1 MVLCGVSLSV
11 RRGGIAGLR
20 RPARWWTARVALACR
35 CSLTVHSR
43 RSRFAAPLDSGVSP
57 RTHALWYPSMM
68 RLVQLSGRHFPV
80 RRIVICALAGLLVFY
95 HTYTLFDLYFGSG
108 TDLYGGGS
116 GNAYPWFERTQSI
129 LRVIIIFSLVF
140 VVMNRRF
147 ALYGMWAGISA
158 LVATHYWAFF
168 FDLPFLFLDGRHPLS
183 YLKGFI
189 IPTVISLLYFSVNGH
204 RPREP
209 GSASES

>member
-1 MVLCGVSLSV
+1 MAPACGALSSNV
-11 RRGGIAGLR
+11 R
-20 RPARWWTARVALACR
+20 
-35 CSLTVHSR
+35 
-43 RSRFAAPLDSGVSP
+43 P
-57 RTHALWYPSMM
+57 RTHARWYPSIM
-68 RLVQLSGRHFPV
+68 RLVQLVRRHFPV
-80 RRIVICALAGLLVFY
+80 RRVVICALAGLLIFY

-116 GNAYPWFERTQSI
+116 GNAYPLFEHTQSI
-129 LRVIIIFSLVF
+129 LRVIIVFSLVL

-147 ALYGMWAGISA
+147 ALYGMWAAISA

-189 IPTVISLLYFSVNGH
+189 IPTVISLLYFSVNSQ
-204 RPREP
+204 RNSREP
-209 GSASES
+209 SAASEA